1 MQIAPPDISN
11 HNPIAGIREGKTKM
25 GFPDK
30 GDSLL
35 FVNRSNSK
43 KHNWGRSVSRMATLF
58 DWSNQ
63 GQEMVSCAQE
73 FKELDPGSGDTRL
86 GEFGIR
92 IFKLR
97 EEREVGYL
105 LRVAGRLVLLLIY
118 LTALAV
124 RRVRVVWRIG
134 HLSVALINHATARSS
149 VLTRHLAV
157 SGLIPDRGQL
167 RTDTARVGGRLTGL
181 RRIARARSINL
192 VGLRSLSSS
201 STFTL
206 LGGLALSLFLLLAS
220 LPLFANFLEF

>member
-1 MQIAPPDISN
+1 M
-11 HNPIAGIREGKTKM
+11 
-25 GFPDK
+25 
-30 GDSLL
+30 
-35 FVNRSNSK
+35 
-43 KHNWGRSVSRMATLF
+43 
-58 DWSNQ
+58 
-63 GQEMVSCAQE
+63 
-73 FKELDPGSGDTRL
+73 
-86 GEFGIR
+86 
-92 IFKLR
+92 
-97 EEREVGYL
+97 
-105 LRVAGRLVLLLIY
+105 LIY